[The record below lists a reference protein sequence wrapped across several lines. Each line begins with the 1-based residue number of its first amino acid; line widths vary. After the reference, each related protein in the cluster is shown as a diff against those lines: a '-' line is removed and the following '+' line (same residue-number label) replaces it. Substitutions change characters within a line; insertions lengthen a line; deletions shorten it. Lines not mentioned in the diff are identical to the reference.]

1 MLLMVALSY
10 EVLDFRFKVFHG
22 ESSVFVMKF
31 LGVSVESGI
40 MNIFAPDSI
49 YPDCFALSANFL
61 LSRLTGFDY
70 PSRSSGSLSMALL
83 KSLMPV
89 V

>member
-1 MLLMVALSY
+1 MTAAFFY
-10 EVLDFRFKVFHG
+10 EVLDVHFKVFYG

-49 YPDCFALSANFL
+49 HPDCFALSANFL
-61 LSRLTGFDY
+61 LSRLTGFYY